1 MEEEAAEEAGEL
13 IPQLVLELA
22 AQADLA
28 MVQQEAPQVKDQV
41 VLAL

>member
-1 MEEEAAEEAGEL
+1 MEEEAAEEAEEL
-13 IPQLVLELA
+13 MVVLVLELA